1 LEELNAPTVTRP
13 GISPAT
19 LAKLDIRHI
28 DEKAAFELLG
38 QKFAGLYIPYGIHV
52 EGKPFGRLR
61 LDKPEADRKYTQ
73 RVGSGVHPY
82 FPAAAGLEAQEDL
95 VIVEGEFKAIAL
107 CEAGFRAIGISG
119 FYGFQQEGEMCPRLV
134 KHLKEHP
141 PRRILFLGDNDT
153 ALNFQFADAAV
164 KLTAMAGSVPVALP
178 RIPMAMPKGV
188 DDCREQLGAEAFVPW
203 WQGLVA
209 AAIAVPPKLRAD
221 MLAAELFKAAL
232 PDLKGTSGVERALV
246 LQKLGRLA
254 SCLQPLARGE
264 MADLCKAELGIN
276 KSTLQQAAAVAL
288 AEKNTPRT
296 TKEEWKSSA
305 ELYGTPVFISKDGKM
320 ITGLNERFWAGLI
333 REQNLILH
341 EPNEGTF
348 YGYDE
353 TSGLWK
359 PESRARLEQLVCD
372 TVHAES
378 DGNPDYLKHAQLTFA
393 SAVVGHLKGMN
404 ERRHAFTGDPEGIH
418 VANGYLV
425 LGPDSVELH
434 DFSPHYYS
442 RNRSPIA
449 FDPKARCPRFIEEVL
464 KPALDPEDIAL
475 LQYLAGQCLLGR
487 NLMQTI
493 LILVG
498 PGGASKGTICNILQA
513 LIGEENCYE
522 LRTEHLEERFE
533 LFRYIGKTM
542 LYGADV
548 EPEFL
553 RRSGA
558 TALKKLVGDDLVS
571 PEGKNSNEKFNMRGV
586 FNVIITC
593 NKRLSVRL
601 AGDVGAWRRRLR
613 IIAFKKPVEG
623 RQTIVNFNRM
633 LIEEEGAGIL
643 NWAVR
648 GAAQVLADKRANRT
662 RPLSAAQHERI
673 ETLLGQS
680 DSMRLFLELR
690 VEKRHGEV
698 LEKNDLLEA
707 YADYCGEQSWEPL
720 PELAARKELNNR
732 MLELFGAV
740 ERKSAG
746 GGGNQ
751 RGYSNV
757 AFRDAAS
764 AEEAEGQS

>member
-1 LEELNAPTVTRP
+1 MEELNAPIARP
-13 GISPAT
+13 GISAVT
-19 LAKLDIRHI
+19 LANLDIRHV
-28 DEKAAFELLG
+28 DEAEACELIG
-38 QKFAGLYIPYGIHV
+38 QRYAGLFIPYGIHV
-52 EGKPFGRLR
+52 DGKPFGRLR

-73 RVGSGVHPY
+73 RAGSGVHPY
-82 FPAAAGLEAQEDL
+82 FPALPGLEALPDL
-95 VIVEGEFKAIAL
+95 VLVEGEFKSIAL
-107 CEAGFRAIGISG
+107 CEAGVRAIGISG
-119 FYGFQQEGEMCPRLV
+119 FYGFQHEGELCPRLV

-141 PRRILFLGDNDT
+141 PQRILLLGDNDT
-153 ALNFQFADAAV
+153 ALNYQFADAAV
-164 KLTAMAGSVPVALP
+164 KLAGLVNVPVLLP
-178 RIPMAMPKGV
+178 RIPMSMPKGV
-188 DDCREQLGAEAFVPW
+188 DDCREQLGAEAFDAW
-203 WQGLVA
+203 WHGLVEN
-209 AAIAVPPKLRAD
+209 AVPVPTKLRAD
-221 MLAAELFKAAL
+221 MLAAELFKRAL
-232 PDLKGTSGVERALV
+232 PELQTVSGVDRALM
-246 LQKLGRLA
+246 LQRLGRFAACLHPMARNEIADQCKLA
-254 SCLQPLARGE
+254 
-264 MADLCKAELGIN
+264 LGLN
-276 KSTLQQAAAVAL
+276 KSVLQQAAAAAR
-288 AEKNTPRT
+288 AENETPRS
-296 TKEEWKSSA
+296 TKEEWKAAA
-305 ELYGTPVFISKDGKM
+305 ELYGPPYFMNQDEEYM
-320 ITGLNERFWAGLI
+320 TGLNERFWAGII
-333 REQNLILH
+333 REQHLILH
-341 EPNEGTF
+341 EPHENYF
-348 YGYDE
+348 YHYDE
-353 TSGLWK
+353 TSGLWR
-359 PESRARLEQLVCD
+359 PESKPRLEQLVCD

-378 DGNPDYLKHAQLTFA
+378 KGDPEYLKHAQLSFA

-404 ERRHAFTGDPEGIH
+404 ERRNAFSGDPVGIH

-425 LGPDSVELH
+425 IGPDSVELH
-434 DFSPHYYS
+434 DFSPHYFS

-449 FDPKARCPRFIEEVL
+449 FDPKARCPMFMEQVL
-464 KPALDPEDIAL
+464 KPALDEEDIAL

-553 RRSGA
+553 RHSGA
-558 TALKKLVGDDLVS
+558 TALKKLVGGDLVS

-586 FNVIITC
+586 FNVVITC

-623 RQTIVNFNRM
+623 RQTIVNFDRM
-633 LIEEEGAGIL
+633 LIEQEGAGIL

-690 VEKRHGEV
+690 VEKRPGEV

-746 GGGNQ
+746 SGGNQ

-757 AFRDAAS
+757 AFKAVAA
-764 AEEAEGQS
+764 ATEEAEVQR